1 MWSARPSGLIPFHP
15 KPSTKK
21 VPVARSWLSLQA
33 DRRPSPQEDHPS
45 VTRQAQPPRPGRI
58 LHPKLDAVHRKARSW
73 PWSGSSPLLSSAERL
88 ADLTAGR
95 PRIAQGDP
103 ESSCSRDVA
112 ASQRRLKIYQ
122 AAGLSLRT
130 IAFFILAEERSSCR
144 PTMR

>member
-1 MWSARPSGLIPFHP
+1 MWSARPSGLTPFHP

-33 DRRPSPQEDHPS
+33 DRRPSPQEDPS
-45 VTRQAQPPRPGRI
+45 VTRQAQPPRPVRI

-73 PWSGSSPLLSSAERL
+73 SWSGSSPLLSSAERL

-103 ESSCSRDVA
+103 EASCSRDVV
-112 ASQRRLKIYQ
+112 SKSTQVKIYQ
-122 AAGLSLRT
+122 AAGLSLPT
-130 IAFFILAEERSSCR
+130 LLSSFWLKSGPPADPR
-144 PTMR
+144 

>member
-33 DRRPSPQEDHPS
+33 DHLPRKAHPLPARRS
-45 VTRQAQPPRPGRI
+45 PPRPGRI

-95 PRIAQGDP
+95 PRTAQGDP
-103 ESSCSRDVA
+103 EASCSRDVV
-112 ASQRRLKIYQ
+112 SKSTRVKIYQ

-130 IAFFILAEERSSCR
+130 TASFILAEERSSCR

>member
-33 DRRPSPQEDHPS
+33 DRRPSPQEAHPS
-45 VTRQAQPPRPGRI
+45 VTARRSPPRPGCI

-103 ESSCSRDVA
+103 EASCSRDVV
-112 ASQRRLKIYQ
+112 SKSTQVNIYQ
-122 AAGLSLRT
+122 AAGLSLPT
-130 IAFFILAEERSSCR
+130 LLSSFWLKSGPPADPR
-144 PTMR
+144 